1 MPYFGVAFP
10 EHCQSLC
17 WTKKKKSEVVP
28 ANKKVGTRSA
38 PETEGRGNRR
48 WAIEKKIRIVIG
60 DDVTDTELHLI
71 VSFHPQS

>member
-10 EHCQSLC
+10 EHWQSPC

-28 ANKKVGTRSA
+28 ANKKVETRSA
-38 PETEGRGNRR
+38 PETDVRGNRR
-48 WAIEKKIRIVIG
+48 WEIEKKIRIVIG
-60 DDVTDTELHLI
+60 DNVADTELHLI